1 MTGRE
6 IVDLIDKLK
15 EKGLSSD
22 EIIEIII
29 CIEKHEPEKEQTG
42 GKSWEKF
49 R

>member
-6 IVDLIDKLK
+6 IVDLIEKLR

-29 CIEKHEPEKEQTG
+29 YTYI
-42 GKSWEKF
+42 
-49 R
+49 